1 MFGKVAKVGG
11 MVAALGV
18 LVVPSTSFAG
28 RGAKQDPPCSVSANP
43 ALVGE
48 SYVVSASGIPTG
60 TAVNLWVTDPNG
72 VTVGSPLG
80 NTPDGTFNLSESSG
94 QAGVWTYEFSGPT
107 KQKNTVVYSTC
118 SVQVNP
124 AG

>member
-1 MFGKVAKVGG
+1 MFWNVAKVGG

-18 LVVPSTSFAG
+18 LVAPTTSFAG
-28 RGAKQDPPCSVSANP
+28 RGAKHDPPCSINPSP

-80 NTPDGTFNLSESSG
+80 STPDGTFNLVESGTS
-94 QAGVWTYEFSGPT
+94 AGVWSYTFSGPT
-107 KQKNTVVYSTC
+107 KQNTVVYSTC
-118 SVQVNP
+118 SVQVN
-124 AG
+124 